1 MSLTEGL
8 VESQLFISIFPQ
20 HLFLASFIQYFSL
33 SFVQKWCLFL
43 FPLFLNNLNRNKYQ
57 LCSTQLLLIFY
68 SRRIWSQFQHV
79 QYYLKS
85 LSVRLFLFFLI
96 CQILYQVK
104 KAVFDLGYQF
114 TRSNYFFCWSG
125 LFLYLGFIRQKF
137 WHRCK

>member
-8 VESQLFISIFPQ
+8 VESQLFISIFPR
-20 HLFLASFIQYFSL
+20 HLLLASFIQYFSL
-33 SFVQKWCLFL
+33 SFVQKCCLFL
-43 FPLFLNNLNRNKYQ
+43 FSLFLNNLNRNKYQ

-68 SRRIWSQFQHV
+68 SRRIWSQFQHI

-114 TRSNYFFCWSG
+114 TCGNYFF
-125 LFLYLGFIRQKF
+125 LLIRPFSIFRPYKT
-137 WHRCK
+137 KILA